1 MTIGTKTEQEA
12 KFKTLLFGFLV
23 TLMTASLLLAAAPA
37 YAKTFVINSV
47 GDDSDAAPA
56 GVCNTGPFQE
66 GTEPECTLRAAIQ
79 EANATAEADTIE
91 FSIGLG
97 GVQTISPTTLLPTV
111 TQPVTIDGY
120 TETGAS
126 ENTKTVGNDA
136 NLLIRLNKG
145 AETAPSGLIL
155 DTNNSVVRG
164 LSITGFSSGVGLVI
178 KGDNNTVE
186 GNFIGTDPGGVQG
199 GLGNFTGVIVQNDSS
214 NNLVGGTS
222 PGARNLISG
231 NRREGLRITTDNG
244 ETGNRVEG
252 NYIGTTKSGSGDLG
266 NEEAGVIVDS
276 SAHTI
281 GGATRD
287 AANVIAFN
295 GQHGGVLVGD
305 SFAPEAVSILGNS
318 IYNNGGLGIDLNDD
332 GVTPNDGPGDPDT
345 GPNNLQNFPVI
356 TSAKTGRRATTIKG
370 ALDSTANTTF
380 TIQLFSN
387 PKSAR
392 DEGKTFIG
400 QKTVAIDAS
409 GQVSFTFKPPK
420 KVKPGLFVTA
430 TATNDATNDTSEFS
444 AAKKVSG

>member
-1 MTIGTKTEQEA
+1 
-12 KFKTLLFGFLV
+12 
-23 TLMTASLLLAAAPA
+23 
-37 YAKTFVINSV
+37 
-47 GDDSDAAPA
+47 
-56 GVCNTGPFQE
+56 
-66 GTEPECTLRAAIQ
+66 
-79 EANATAEADTIE
+79 
-91 FSIGLG
+91 
-97 GVQTISPTTLLPTV
+97 
-111 TQPVTIDGY
+111 
-120 TETGAS
+120 
-126 ENTKTVGNDA
+126 
-136 NLLIRLNKG
+136 
-145 AETAPSGLIL
+145 
-155 DTNNSVVRG
+155 VVRG

-222 PGARNLISG
+222 PGAHNIISG

-295 GQHGGVLVGD
+295 GQHGGILVGD

-318 IYNNGGLGIDLNDD
+318 IYNNDGLGIDLGDD

-345 GPNNLQNFPVI
+345 GPNNLQNFPVLD
-356 TSAKTGRRATTIKG
+356 SAKTGRRSTTIKG
-370 ALDSTANTTF
+370 TLDSTANSTF

-400 QKTVAIDAS
+400 QKTVAVDAS

-430 TATNDATNDTSEFS
+430 TATNDATDDTSEFS
-444 AAKKVSG
+444 AERKVSG

>member
-1 MTIGTKTEQEA
+1 MTIGTKIM
-12 KFKTLLFGFLV
+12 FGFLG
-23 TLMTASLLLAAAPA
+23 TLMTASLLLAADPA
-37 YAKTFVINSV
+37 HANTFVVNSI
-47 GDDSDAAPA
+47 GDDGDAAPA
-56 GVCNTGPFQE
+56 GVCNTDPFQE

-79 EANATAEADTIE
+79 EANATSEADTIE

-97 GVQTISPTTLLPTV
+97 GVQTISPTTLLPAV

-136 NLLIRLNKG
+136 NLLIRLNRG

-222 PGARNLISG
+222 PRARNIISG

-252 NYIGTTKSGSGDLG
+252 NFIGTTKSGSGDLG

-281 GGATRD
+281 GGTTRD

-318 IYNNGGLGIDLNDD
+318 IYNNDGLGIDLGDD
-332 GVTPNDGPGDPDT
+332 GLTPNDLSDADT
-345 GPNNLQNFPVI
+345 GPNNLQNFPVLD
-356 TSAKTGRRATTIKG
+356 SAKTRRRATIIKG
-370 ALDSTANTTF
+370 ALDSTANSTF

-400 QKTVAIDAS
+400 QKTVATDAS
-409 GQVSFTFKPPK
+409 GQVPFTFKPPK
-420 KVKPGLFVTA
+420 KVKSGLFVTA
-430 TATNDATNDTSEFS
+430 TATNDTTGDISELS
-444 AAKKVSG
+444 VAKKVGG